1 MRRFPFLCS
10 GDGATQSREEGC
22 APMKTNQS
30 RMQLWLAI
38 VGSAALYIAVPAS
51 ATTIILS
58 NQSSDPGVP
67 ASLLDAT
74 LDFAVSGSTLT
85 LTVSNDTSDLD
96 ILAIYFNAPSAV
108 TGLDLSSSPN
118 KWKVV
123 SSVDVDPFGTF
134 DWGVEVKLKD
144 SKKDKFDAGDTG
156 VFEFALE
163 GTGSF
168 TAADFGGEAAA
179 HFANG
184 STDAVG
190 ATHMP
195 EPQTALLVASGLVS
209 LALGRRRR
217 RG

>member
-1 MRRFPFLCS
+1 
-10 GDGATQSREEGC
+10 
-22 APMKTNQS
+22 MKTNQS

-38 VGSAALYIAVPAS
+38 LGGAALYIAVPAS
-51 ATTIILS
+51 ATTITLS
-58 NQSSDPGVP
+58 DESSDPGVP

-96 ILAIYFNAPSAV
+96 IRAIYFNGPSAL
-108 TGLDLSSSPN
+108 TGLALLSGPN
-118 KWKVV
+118 KWKGV
-123 SSVDVDPFGTF
+123 SSVDLGSFGTL
-134 DWGVEVKLKD
+134 DWGVAIALKD
-144 SKKDKFDAGDTG
+144 SAKDKFDAGDTG
-156 VFEFALE
+156 VFEFALS

-195 EPQTALLVASGLVS
+195 EPQTALLVASGLLF
-209 LALGRRRR
+209 LALGLRRR

>member
-1 MRRFPFLCS
+1 
-10 GDGATQSREEGC
+10 
-22 APMKTNQS
+22 MKTNQS

-38 VGSAALYIAVPAS
+38 LGGAALYIAVPAS

-58 NQSSDPGVP
+58 SQSSDPGVP

-74 LDFAVSGSTLT
+74 LDFALSGSTLT

-96 ILAIYFNAPSAV
+96 ILAIYFNAPSAL
-108 TGLDLSSSPN
+108 TELDLLSSPED
-118 KWKVV
+118 WEEV
-123 SSVDVDPFGTF
+123 SSVDVGPFGTF
-134 DWGVEVKLKD
+134 DWGVEIALED
-144 SKKDKFDAGDTG
+144 AAEDEFDAGDTG
-156 VFEFALE
+156 VFEFELE

-168 TAADFGGEAAA
+168 SAADFGSDAAA

-190 ATHMP
+190 LAHMP
-195 EPQTALLVASGLVS
+195 EPQTGLLFASGLVF
-209 LALGRRRR
+209 LALGLRRR